1 MFMLT
6 SDNITFIGSGLV
18 RPECVVATE
27 KGDLF
32 ASHADG
38 GGGIASLGGNGV
50 LELYLAKTGDIPE
63 GFIPNGYSLMPDGS
77 FLIANVGDAG
87 GVYRLYRDGRMDA
100 FLTEID
106 GKTLPACNFAN
117 RDEAG
122 RIWISVSTW
131 ARDRDVSFKKDVADG
146 FVILVDGDAPPRII
160 AEDIGFTNENKV
172 DPSGRWLYVH
182 ETMGRSIC
190 RFEIKANNSLGPRE
204 TVADYGIGIFPDGF
218 EFDAEGG
225 IWCTS
230 VVSNRIV
237 RVAPDGEQ
245 HLVFDGGDQDVT
257 DRAEEA
263 YQNDTYTRAHL
274 VAANESILGNCAS
287 ICFGGPDLKTC
298 YVGSL
303 ASDRIASFRSPV
315 AGAVPPHWTF

>member
-1 MFMLT
+1 MFTLVE
-6 SDNITFIGSGLV
+6 SDFTFIGQGLA
-18 RPECVVATE
+18 RPECVVATR
-27 KGDLF
+27 KGDLY
-32 ASHADG
+32 ASHAADG
-38 GGGIASLGGNGV
+38 GGIAKLNSNGDI
-50 LELYLAKTGDIPE
+50 ELILAKSGEIPD

-77 FLIANVGDAG
+77 FLIANVGDEG
-87 GVYRLYRDGRMDA
+87 GIFRLAPDGVMTA

-106 GKTLPACNFAN
+106 GHRLPACNFAN

-131 ARDRDVSFKKDVADG
+131 LFNRDEAFKKDYADG
-146 FVILVDGDAPPRII
+146 FVILVDDKGSRIV
-160 AEDIGFTNENKV
+160 AQDIGFTNENKV

-190 RFEIKANNSLGPRE
+190 RFEIREDNVLGPRE
-204 TVADYGIGIFPDGF
+204 TVAEYGEAIFPDGF

-230 VVSNRIV
+230 VGSNRIV
-237 RVAPDGEQ
+237 RIAPDGSQ
-245 HLVFDGGDQDVT
+245 HTVFDGGNT
-257 DRAEEA
+257 DLCTRAEAA
-263 YQNDTYTRAHL
+263 YQGNTYTRAL
-274 VAANESILGNCAS
+274 LNEGHNNVLGNCAS
-287 ICFGGPDLKTC
+287 IGFGGPDLRTC

-315 AGAVPPHWTF
+315 AGAVPPHWEF